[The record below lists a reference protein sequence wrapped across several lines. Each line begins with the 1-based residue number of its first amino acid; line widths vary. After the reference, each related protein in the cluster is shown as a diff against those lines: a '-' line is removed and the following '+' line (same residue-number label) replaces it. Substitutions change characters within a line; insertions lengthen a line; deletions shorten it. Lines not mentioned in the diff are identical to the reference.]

1 MGDLEHEKGTKE
13 AIAELKSLIHG
24 HRMGRNSP
32 GKSKIPG
39 PLAGRITKTM
49 IYGKERKSE
58 LDLGIREIKK
68 ALSDFAKQVRK
79 QNQEK
84 EKRYEERYKFK
95 KSEEVENAVK

>member
-49 IYGKERKSE
+49 IYGKERKSDT
-58 LDLGIREIKK
+58 DLEIGKIKK
-68 ALSDFAKQVRK
+68 DLSDFTKQVRNK
-79 QNQEK
+79 IKKKRNNIKKEIQEK
-84 EKRYEERYKFK
+84 RR
-95 KSEEVENAVK
+95 S

>member
-32 GKSKIPG
+32 GKSEISG
-39 PLAGRITKTM
+39 FLADRITKTL

-58 LDLGIREIKK
+58 TDMKIGKIKN
-68 ALSDFAKQVRK
+68 ALSDFAQRASDE
-79 QNQEK
+79 NQGK
-84 EKRYEERYKFK
+84 EKQYKERNKFK
-95 KSEEVENAVK
+95 RK